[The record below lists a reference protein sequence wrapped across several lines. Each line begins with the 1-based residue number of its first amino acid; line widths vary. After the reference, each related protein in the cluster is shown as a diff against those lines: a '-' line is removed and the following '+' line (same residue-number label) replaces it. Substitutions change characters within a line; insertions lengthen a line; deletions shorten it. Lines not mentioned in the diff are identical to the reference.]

1 MVLPEITYSLPNS
14 QNIAR
19 IVLDNGIVVLV
30 YENMN
35 TQSVVIEGALRG
47 GSLYETPEKSGLAA
61 LTSSA
66 LMRGTQHRD
75 FDAIHSELEDIGA
88 DLGVGAGVHRVSFD
102 GKALAEDLDVLLD
115 VLNDVLRFPTFPDDQ
130 VERLRGEALT
140 WLQYQQQDTRRQ
152 AGRAFREHL
161 YPASHPYHYSS
172 RGTLE
177 TVPNITIDE
186 MRAFHTSQYGPDGM
200 TICIVGAVE
209 VGAAVEIVN
218 EKLGQWRNPGQSEKV
233 ELPPLEPL
241 TDIRRAGVP
250 IPGKTQSDIVMGVV
264 GPARRDPDYQAA
276 NLANSVLGQFGMMG
290 RIGDVVREQSG
301 MAYYAYSRLDGGL
314 GPGAWSISA
323 GVNPVNVE
331 RAIELSLGEAKR
343 MATELIE
350 DADLD
355 DNKSY
360 YIGRLPLQLE
370 SNDGIA
376 GTILTLETYDLGLDY
391 LVGYRDMINALTK
404 DQLLAAAQHY
414 WTPDAYVVAVSGP
427 DAK

>member
-35 TQSVVIEGALRG
+35 TQSVVIEGSLRG
-47 GSLYETPEKSGLAA
+47 GSLHETPEKSGLAA

-130 VERLRGEALT
+130 VERLRGEAMT

-152 AGRAFREHL
+152 AGRLFREHL
-161 YPASHPYHYSS
+161 YPGSHPYHYSS

-177 TVPNITIDE
+177 TVPNLTIDE
-186 MRAFHTSQYGPDGM
+186 MRAFHASQYGPDGM
-200 TICIVGAVE
+200 TICIVGAVG
-209 VGAAVEIVN
+209 VGAAIEIVN
-218 EKLGQWRNPGQSEKV
+218 EKLGQWRNPGQSEKI

-241 TDIRRAGVP
+241 ADIRRAGMS
-250 IPGKTQSDIVMGVV
+250 IPGKTQSDIIMGVV
-264 GPARRDPDYQAA
+264 GPARSAPDYQAA

-314 GPGAWSISA
+314 GPGAWSIAA

-343 MATELIE
+343 LTTELIE
-350 DADLD
+350 DSDLD

-360 YIGRLPLQLE
+360 YVGRLPLQLE

-404 DQLLAAAQHY
+404 EQLLAAAQHY
-414 WTPDAYVVAVSGP
+414 WTPDAYVVSVAGP